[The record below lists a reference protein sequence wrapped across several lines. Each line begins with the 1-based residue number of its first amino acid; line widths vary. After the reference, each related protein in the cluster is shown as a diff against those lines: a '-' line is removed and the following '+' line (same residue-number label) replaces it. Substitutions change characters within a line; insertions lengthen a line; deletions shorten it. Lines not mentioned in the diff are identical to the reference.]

1 MTDYIASLE
10 AALHAAAAREYPVGE
25 ERAWILSG
33 EVTGR
38 QARPGW
44 WGVRSRWWR
53 SPLALLLVVL
63 TGGSTAAAIVVLS
76 RSSAPLTGSVPG
88 LAGRLH
94 YDIPL
99 TPDLEPGDA
108 GWCSYPIFAITG
120 TIDSAGGGTC
130 SPAVAPGTPVILGG
144 GEPISNEQGLFRQ
157 AGSRLS
163 AREGRVSLAW
173 MVVNS
178 RVAAVRIDAKEVVA
192 STPDPRLP
200 RGWRAVI
207 AFTSVPPSQ
216 IRPVPLDRY
225 GHAIAAHGASSSVI
239 PGSGGVSLA
248 RTYVPESSSPASCSI
263 SGARLANVTAQW
275 GVVATTTPAL
285 GSRVVPN
292 TLFSCARSWFSIRGQ
307 NQAPSAAVLLN
318 AQDPRRRA
326 PALPG
331 LEATG
336 QPGVFSEPS
345 AEILAKRVGRGW
357 LVVQSQSVSLGKM
370 LLGAIHVRG
379 SAIARR

>member
-1 MTDYIASLE
+1 MRLMRDATPDGELGVTVGLDDVKAFRG
-10 AALHAAAAREYPVGE
+10 AALAGPPD
-25 ERAWILSG
+25 
-33 EVTGR
+33 TDT
-38 QARPGW
+38 
-44 WGVRSRWWR
+44 SRW
-53 SPLALLLVVL
+53 
-63 TGGSTAAAIVVLS
+63 TA
-76 RSSAPLTGSVPG
+76 SAPPCGSPPSCTKRTAIGRPYRLMPRSVCPTTGCWTRCFRPAPS
-88 LAGRLH
+88 
-94 YDIPL
+94 
-99 TPDLEPGDA
+99 
-108 GWCSYPIFAITG
+108 
-120 TIDSAGGGTC
+120 C